1 MFFRKN
7 FLFSIFLLT
16 LFACTSPEKNTTHLN
31 KNEIETTKSSTIK
44 FYENRA
50 KNLNEGLK
58 ELAISIGNEM
68 QKENINTV
76 AVYDFLRIDGEKD
89 DFGRLLSEELT
100 TNLFALRKFQII
112 ERNMLESILEENK
125 LQLSQIVDQ
134 KTAKEIGKITGVDA
148 LFLGTYIDSGDHI
161 RINARIIS
169 TETGAIFSASS
180 ISVIKEIFISQLI
193 KVDNSEHNKT
203 MVDTQ
208 IFSQNQDKIISS
220 STKSSSEYE
229 TENFKNYLETANYG
243 YTHAQLQ
250 VGIYYFEG
258 NEVLRDYNKAI
269 YWFRKAADGGSTR
282 AESWLGYM
290 YQMGHGVNRDYKEA
304 LRWYQRAA
312 SKNDSYSITKL
323 GEFYYNGYGVAV
335 DYYKAFSY
343 FKNAAEKADKLA
355 QSWLGY
361 MYRFGNG
368 VMQNFN
374 EAIYWY
380 KKAIEKGDNY
390 SKNQLGEMYFYGQ
403 GFTKNLTE
411 AFNLFKETAD
421 NGDAKGASWLG
432 YMYRYAQ
439 GVNRDYGQ
447 ALYWFGQAEA
457 KGDAY
462 SMNQLGEMYYYG
474 QGVNID
480 YQKARMYFESAK
492 NKGNKTAEE
501 NLKSKF

>member
-1 MFFRKN
+1 MVFKKK
-7 FLFSIFLLT
+7 FLFLYSIFLLT
-16 LFACTSPEKNTTHLN
+16 LFSCTSPEKNTTQIN
-31 KNEIETTKSSTIK
+31 KEETNTTKSSTIK

-50 KNLNEGLK
+50 KNLDEGLK

-100 TNLFALRKFQII
+100 TNLFGLRKFQII

-125 LQLSQIVDQ
+125 LQLSQVVDQ

-193 KVDNSEHNKT
+193 KVDNSENNKT
-203 MVDTQ
+203 IVDTQ
-208 IFSQNQDKIISS
+208 
-220 STKSSSEYE
+220 
-229 TENFKNYLETANYG
+229 
-243 YTHAQLQ
+243 
-250 VGIYYFEG
+250 V
-258 NEVLRDYNKAI
+258 
-269 YWFRKAADGGSTR
+269 
-282 AESWLGYM
+282 
-290 YQMGHGVNRDYKEA
+290 
-304 LRWYQRAA
+304 
-312 SKNDSYSITKL
+312 
-323 GEFYYNGYGVAV
+323 
-335 DYYKAFSY
+335 FSY
-343 FKNAAEKADKLA
+343 FKKSAEKADKLA

-361 MYRFGNG
+361 MYRYGKG

-380 KKAIEKGDNY
+380 KKAIDKDDDY
-390 SKNQLGEMYFYGQ
+390 SKNQLGEMYFYGE
-403 GFTKNLTE
+403 GLNKDLNT
-411 AFNLFKETAD
+411 AFSLFKETAD
-421 NGDAKGASWLG
+421 KGNAKGASWLG

-447 ALYWFGQAEA
+447 ALYWFRQAEA

-462 SMNQLGEMYYYG
+462 SMNQIGEMYYYG
-474 QGVNID
+474 QGVSID
-480 YQKARMYFESAK
+480 YQKARMYFENAK